1 MLAVGQLGF
10 SLSPT
15 HPPCRLHNSHL
26 FSKNVQFL
34 PVWVTRGKLENAK
47 AVLPD
52 HRLSWLSTHHIWKP
66 TQSQLLPGAK
76 GTPI

>member
-1 MLAVGQLGF
+1 MDAGGQLGF
-10 SLSPT
+10 SLSPM

-47 AVLPD
+47 AVL
-52 HRLSWLSTHHIWKP
+52 
-66 TQSQLLPGAK
+66 QL
-76 GTPI
+76 TS